1 MSTDQVRPQQGLGA
15 QAAAGV
21 AWLAA
26 QKWVVRIFGFVT
38 LLVLARELSPR
49 DFGVVAAAMT
59 VIPMVHL
66 LADLGFSTYLLQ
78 ADEPD
83 QRTLST
89 ALWVSVGAGAV
100 LSVGLVGAAPLL
112 AAVFSLPELTDV
124 LRVLALAVVATVLAA
139 VPLAL
144 LRRAMAFRTVA
155 LQGMVAALVG
165 QVVAVWIALSGGG
178 VWALVCQVVVGQ
190 WLVAVLAWRSAGWR
204 PSLTLSP
211 GEFRRMASFGLRVS
225 AVDLVATSRLWA
237 EAWVITVT
245 LGPAT
250 LGLLSIAQ
258 RLVQTAQE
266 LTSASLVPVTT
277 VLFARV
283 RDTADRVRGSYAKAL
298 GVAYAVVAPFM
309 AAIVVT
315 APVLVPMLFGPQWQE
330 SVAPTQALAV
340 AGIITLGAMVDH
352 GLFYGLARP
361 GSWLGYAVV
370 VDAATV
376 GTTVLAVR
384 WGLVGVAVGFVVV
397 AVLATAARWLLVGR
411 LIGMPARS
419 VARPFAVVLAPTA
432 LCVAAGLLA
441 MDAVDVVPSA
451 LVQLLVGGLVTALVY
466 LTVLRLLAPGI
477 LRDTLGI
484 MPVPDRMT
492 RPVRRLLRL
501 GPRERV
507 AT

>member
-1 MSTDQVRPQQGLGA
+1 MSTNEVRPQEGLGA

-26 QKWVVRIFGFVT
+26 QKWVVRAFGFAT

-89 ALWVSVGAGAV
+89 ALWVSVAAGGV
-100 LSVGLVGAAPLL
+100 LSAGLVGAAPLL
-112 AAVFSLPELTDV
+112 AMAFSIPELTDV

-155 LQGMVAALVG
+155 LQGMAAALLA
-165 QVVAVWIALSGGG
+165 QVLAVAVALGGGG
-178 VWALVCQVVVGQ
+178 VWALVVQVVVGQ
-190 WLVAVLAWRSAGWR
+190 WVIAVLAWWRAGWR

-211 GEFRRMASFGLRVS
+211 EEFRRMASFGLRVS

-266 LTSASLVPVTT
+266 LTSASLVPVST

-283 RDTADRVRGSYAKAL
+283 RETAERVRGSYAKAL

-315 APVLVPMLFGPQWQE
+315 APVLVPMLFGPQWRE

-352 GLFYGLARP
+352 GLFYGLAKP
-361 GSWLGYAVV
+361 GSWLGYAAV

-376 GTTVLAVR
+376 ATTVFAVR

-397 AVLATAARWLLVGR
+397 AVLATAARWVLVGR
-411 LIGMPARS
+411 LIGAPAAT
-419 VARPFAVVLAPTA
+419 VARPFVVVLAPTA
-432 LCVAAGLLA
+432 ACVAAGLLTMA
-441 MDAVDVVPSA
+441 ALDNARPSVVVV
-451 LVQLLVGGLVTALVY
+451 LIGGLVTAVVY
-466 LTVLRLLAPGI
+466 LAVLRVLAAGI

-484 MPVPDRMT
+484 LPVPDRMT
-492 RPVRRLLRL
+492 RPVRRILRL
-501 GPRERV
+501 DPV
-507 AT
+507 TA